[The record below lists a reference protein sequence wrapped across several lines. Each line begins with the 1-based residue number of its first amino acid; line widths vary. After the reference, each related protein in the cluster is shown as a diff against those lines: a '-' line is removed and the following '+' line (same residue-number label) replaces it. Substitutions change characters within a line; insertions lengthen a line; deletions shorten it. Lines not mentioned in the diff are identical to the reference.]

1 MSTAESIGSLAPT
14 TAATPLADP
23 PRLEVVEGTT
33 PEPVQHFSIVIGRRA
48 GTVVVNVHGDLDMA
62 RAGQLGNILVDL
74 IDGQGNLSIVVDL
87 HDATTS
93 DPDSLSVFV
102 DAAERA
108 RRRGGSVE
116 VDAGDGLELRGLDH
130 FVGLAGD

>member
-14 TAATPLADP
+14 TAVTPLVEA
-23 PRLEVVEGTT
+23 PRLEIVNTVL
-33 PEPVQHFSIVIGRRA
+33 PEPVRHFSIVIGRRL
-48 GTVVVNVHGDLDMA
+48 GTVVVNVHGELDMA

-74 IDGQGNLSIVVDL
+74 IDGQGNLSLVVDL

-108 RRRGGSVE
+108 RRRGGVVE
-116 VDAGDGLELRGLDH
+116 LDGGDGLSLRGLDH
-130 FVGLAGD
+130 FIGLREG